1 MIIPFFKGLVLGI
14 TVAITLGPAL
24 FALLQTS
31 IKHGVKIGI
40 SLAFGIFASDLLI
53 VVGAFFGVSEIVT
66 DPSYRL
72 VFGIIGGI
80 VMTTFGIFTFFKKV
94 PKTEQIEVITEIKV
108 KRPGPIPYFFKG
120 FILNIANPSLWF
132 FWITCV
138 VSISSTYSGPDK
150 RKSVASFFIGAL
162 AMVLATDILKCILAN
177 QIKVLEKP
185 AVKLWINRVVGI
197 LFLIIGTFIIVGTV
211 YEFYSHIISLR
222 RS

>member
-1 MIIPFFKGLVLGI
+1 MLIPFFKGLVLGL
-14 TVAITLGPAL
+14 TVAITLGPAI

-40 SLAFGIFASDLLI
+40 SLAFGIFASDSLI

-72 VFGIIGGI
+72 VFGIIGGV
-80 VMTTFGIFTFFKKV
+80 VMTIFGIFTFFKKV

-108 KRPGPIPYFFKG
+108 KRPGPFPYFIKG
-120 FILNIANPSLWF
+120 FVLNIANPSLWF

-162 AMVLATDILKCILAN
+162 AMVLSTDILKCILAN
-177 QIKVLEKP
+177 QIKVLERP
-185 AVKLWINRVVGI
+185 VVKLWINRIVGI
-197 LFLIIGTFIIVGTV
+197 LFMIIGTFIIAGTV
-211 YEFYSHIISLR
+211 YEFYAHIHSLR
-222 RS
+222 SS

>member
-1 MIIPFFKGLVLGI
+1 MVIPFFKGLVLGI

-40 SLAFGIFASDLLI
+40 FLAFGIFASDLLI

-72 VFGIIGGI
+72 VFGVIGGI

-94 PKTEQIEVITEIKV
+94 SKTEQIEVVTEIKV
-108 KRPGPIPYFFKG
+108 KRPGSIPYFFKG

-162 AMVLATDILKCILAN
+162 AMVLATDILKCVLAN

-185 AVKLWINRVVGI
+185 VVKLWINRIVGI
-197 LFLIIGTFIIVGTV
+197 LFMIIGTFIIVGTV
-211 YEFYSHIISLR
+211 YEFYSHIRSLR
-222 RS
+222 SS

>member
-1 MIIPFFKGLVLGI
+1 LLIPFFKGLVLGL
-14 TVAITLGPAL
+14 TVAITLGPAI

-40 SLAFGIFASDLLI
+40 SLAFGIFASDSLI

-72 VFGIIGGI
+72 VFGIIGGV
-80 VMTTFGIFTFFKKV
+80 VMTIFGIFTFFKKV

-108 KRPGPIPYFFKG
+108 KRPGPFPYFIKG
-120 FILNIANPSLWF
+120 FVLNIANPSLWF

-162 AMVLATDILKCILAN
+162 AMVLSTDILKCILAN
-177 QIKVLEKP
+177 QIKVLERP
-185 AVKLWINRVVGI
+185 VVKLWINRIVGI
-197 LFLIIGTFIIVGTV
+197 LFMIIGTFIIAGTV
-211 YEFYSHIISLR
+211 YEFYAHIHSLR
-222 RS
+222 SS